1 MNCCKSE
8 IMTGGAEGMN
18 CCKSEIMT
26 GGAEV
31 MNCCKTSIMI
41 VNSVVVSR
49 LKPKPPGAAATA
61 CTGSRAHSTPQR
73 ALR

>member
-1 MNCCKSE
+1 
-8 IMTGGAEGMN
+8 
-18 CCKSEIMT
+18 
-26 GGAEV
+26 
-31 MNCCKTSIMI
+31 MI